1 MPSSAHS
8 WRDLLWSLITKWKML
23 QFVSAA
29 LLSLVHLFGIYFEPS
44 LTVFHLSAVLTIFQL
59 TGASTDPMMRTVG
72 FVSFV
77 CAFVGFLCAS
87 LYIVLS
93 PPLCESENENAN
105 RSGGDIEGGT
115 DTSTSRQWG
124 EVGIIESFTHGGE
137 ANESLC
143 SRSC

>member
-1 MPSSAHS
+1 
-8 WRDLLWSLITKWKML
+8 ML

-77 CAFVGFLCAS
+77 CAFVSLLCAS
-87 LYIVLS
+87 LYIVLFRS
-93 PPLCESENENAN
+93 LRENAN
-105 RSGGDIEGGT
+105 ENTNQSAGEIEGGT
-115 DTSTSRQWG
+115 VTSTSRQWR
-124 EVGIIESFTHGGE
+124 EVGII
-137 ANESLC
+137 
-143 SRSC
+143 

>member
-1 MPSSAHS
+1 
-8 WRDLLWSLITKWKML
+8 ML

-29 LLSLVHLFGIYFEPS
+29 LLSLVHLFSIYFEPS

-87 LYIVLS
+87 LHIVL
-93 PPLCESENENAN
+93 LRESANENAN
-105 RSGGDIEGGT
+105 QSVGDTEGGT
-115 DTSTSRQWG
+115 VTSTSRQWR
-124 EVGIIESFTHGGE
+124 EVDIIESFTHGE
-137 ANESLC
+137 ANESFC